1 MITRRAF
8 MRTLAGAGALLAAP
22 LAGESRQAEKL
33 SRLADGPLSEAWAI
47 LSARR
52 GNSFASFLPGP

>member
-1 MITRRAF
+1 